1 MGPGLLICALA
12 QIGLAIGALA
22 QGYKQVCLPQF
33 GGCTTVWDIHIGWFI
48 AIGVFGVIQLS
59 ILILMGFELDGL
71 RENKEPEPKSTS
83 ENSPPPQ
90 PLPQD
95 TSNQTNEDTT
105 PPLNDVLDNI
115 ARRRGSN
122 P

>member
-22 QGYKQVCLPQF
+22 QGYKQVCVSGF
-33 GGCTTVWDIHIGWFI
+33 GECATVWDIHIGWFI
-48 AIGVFGVIQLS
+48 AIGIFGVIQLS

-71 RENKEPEPKSTS
+71 RGNKEQEPKSTS
-83 ENSPPPQ
+83 ENSAPPQ
-90 PLPQD
+90 PPPQD

-105 PPLNDVLDNI
+105 PLNDVLDKI
-115 ARRRGSN
+115 ARRRRFN
-122 P
+122 R